1 MSLNLSYKS
10 IWQVKVLFKRITVLF
25 LIVCLIFSTASVA
38 KAQGAVSTGA
48 VAYVLMDGLTG
59 DILASQNSDKKLSM
73 ASTTKIMTA
82 LLLMEAGDP
91 SASISVT
98 SQMVNV
104 EGSNMGLRAGYT
116 VKRSDLYYGLM
127 LPSGNDAANV
137 TAYHMAGSIEGFSVM
152 MNDKAKTIG
161 MKNTNFVTPSGLDAK
176 DHYTTA
182 YDMALLTRYALKN
195 DTFKKVCSTYSIKL
209 YYADGYHTL
218 VNHNKML
225 KSYKGCIG
233 VKTGYTSKSGRCLV
247 TAAERDGRQLI
258 CVTLNDYSD
267 WDDHKRLLDYGFS
280 LSVEKQLSFDIPQ
293 TAEVVGGCANDVRLR
308 ADPCTLYLFEGQQ
321 DSISYKVNI
330 DPIIYSPVD
339 IGQKVGYID
348 IYIKEEL
355 YSSRSIIA
363 LTGSDYA
370 VAYRKK
376 KSIFE
381 CLKEIFSY

>member
-1 MSLNLSYKS
+1 MASADFSATAQEN
-10 IWQVKVLFKRITVLF
+10 IT
-25 LIVCLIFSTASVA
+25 
-38 KAQGAVSTGA
+38 TGA
-48 VAYVLMDGLTG
+48 LSYVLMDGLTG
-59 DILASQNSDKKLSM
+59 DVLASKNIDKKLSM

-82 LLLMEAGDP
+82 LLLMEAGEP
-91 SASISVT
+91 TASISVT
-98 SQMVNV
+98 SRMVNV

-137 TAYHMAGSIEGFSVM
+137 TAYHMAGSLEGFSVM
-152 MNDKAKTIG
+152 MNNKAKSIG
-161 MKNTNFVTPSGLDAK
+161 MKNTNFVTPSGLDANE
-176 DHYTTA
+176 HYTTA

-195 DTFKKVCSTYSIKL
+195 ETFKKVCSTYSIKL

-247 TAAERDGRQLI
+247 TAAERDGQQLI

-280 LSVEKQLSFDIPQ
+280 LSRDKKISFDIPQ
-293 TAEVVGGCANDVRLR
+293 TADVVGGCANAVRLR
-308 ADPCTLYLFEGQQ
+308 ADPCVVRVFDGQQ
-321 DSISYKVNI
+321 NNVTYKIKI
-330 DPIIYSPVD
+330 DPIIYSPID
-339 IGQKVGYID
+339 IGQRVGYID
-348 IYIKEEL
+348 IYIKGEL
-355 YSSRSIIA
+355 YTKRSIIA

-370 VAYRKK
+370 VLYRKK

-381 CLKEIFSY
+381 CL